1 MAQIRIKSGTRA
13 QLDAAALANG
23 LVAREPYFITD
34 ESRFAVGAATN
45 AYQAMAKQGEGA
57 PPSGGAGGVLSGSY
71 PNPGFAV
78 DMATQAE
85 LDAVAAA
92 KLDKGYA
99 THTDTAGTAGIV
111 WPALQFLVQKF
122 TAAASIAGAI
132 RFAGIR
138 RYEFE
143 SAQSNSGAGHH
154 VAGMDWYVH
163 KGSGNPNVVMAH
175 EAKMDIETAA
185 TVSVAVGAESQLS
198 SNAGTVTNLY
208 GHRSR
213 IAGNAGTIGAFT
225 GYRADV
231 TSNSGTLGTVIGYEF
246 PDLSALAATARSAF
260 VNRDPGAPILSAA
273 PIIDQ
278 SLTYAAPSATGF
290 TVTIPDKR
298 QMLLLTP
305 AAAYAAGTINFPAK
319 SGAADGQF
327 VEITTSQA
335 VTAVTWGANGASYV
349 LYGPAGLA
357 AGQTVRFRY
366 FAALDWWVFVS
377 GDAPIT
383 AGIADAPSDGKN
395 YGRKDGSWQEIT
407 AGGGTAGRMMIP
419 IMAGSMQPSASG
431 GSGVLTNI
439 ATTANMPDVQTLN
452 FHQSTQQHCQ
462 FAIPLPKRWNRGT
475 ITARFRWS
483 HAATTTNFG
492 VMWAIQAVAVGDN
505 EAINQAYGT
514 AAEVTD
520 TGGTTNRLF
529 VSDETAA
536 FTVAGTPADGDTIFF
551 RVYRKAAAAADTLAI
566 VARLH
571 GVDLFVTTNAE
582 NDA

>member
-1 MAQIRIKSGTRA
+1 MLAGT
-13 QLDAAALANG
+13 
-23 LVAREPYFITD
+23 
-34 ESRFAVGAATN
+34 
-45 AYQAMAKQGEGA
+45 
-57 PPSGGAGGVLSGSY
+57 Y

-85 LDAVAAA
+85 LNAVEEA

-99 THTDTAGTAGIV
+99 THTDTAGDSGVT

-122 TAAASIAGAI
+122 AAAVSIAGAI

-138 RYEFE
+138 RYEFD
-143 SAQSNSGAGHH
+143 SSQNNSGGGHH
-154 VAGMDWYVH
+154 VGGLDWYVH
-163 KGSGNPNVVMAH
+163 KGSGNPNIAIGH
-175 EAKMDIETAA
+175 EAKVDVETAA
-185 TVSVAVGAESQLS
+185 TISVVAATESQVS
-198 SNAGTVTNLY
+198 SNAGTIENLY
-208 GHRSR
+208 GHRAQ
-213 IAGNAGTIGAFT
+213 ITGNAGTIGTFV
-225 GYRADV
+225 GYRLDV
-231 TSNSGTLGTVIGYEF
+231 TSSSGTLGEVIGLEF
-246 PDLSALAATARSAF
+246 PDLSAFSATQRSTL

-319 SGAADGQF
+319 SGVADGQF

-383 AGIADAPSDGKN
+383 AGIADAPIDGTL
-395 YGRKDGSWQEIT
+395 YVRKDGAWVASPA
-407 AGGGTAGRMMIP
+407 AGAGRMMIP
-419 IMAGSMQPSASG
+419 IMAGSMMPSASG

-439 ATTANMPDVQTLN
+439 ATAANMPDVQTLN

-462 FAIPLPKRWNRGT
+462 FAIPLPKRWNKGT

-492 VMWAIQAVAVGDN
+492 VVWGIQAVAVGDN

-514 AAEVTD
+514 AVAVTD
-520 TGGTTNRLF
+520 TGGTTNRLY
-529 VSDETAA
+529 VSGETAA
-536 FTVAGTPADGDTIFF
+536 FTVANTPADGDTIFF
-551 RVYRKAAAAADTLAI
+551 RVYRKAADAADTLAI